1 MVKSGTREFMPRIY
15 TLAKGQALSHREERG
30 GKSPHFQI
38 LLDCGGIRLRLAV
51 NTRSGASRGQEA
63 ELLFL
68 ANDNFQHP
76 LTDRLL
82 DLPDGIYEVETAPG
96 DLALDYQ
103 RGRMFDP
110 RHMRQIPA
118 SRPGAHNDLSDELLS
133 RVTRAINEP
142 DARVYAWGTRWGP
155 EKNSIDHIFHFTP
168 GNGIHDIHM
177 NQGNL
182 DEHRHDNGTWAD
194 GAVMFSTGNGEQ
206 WCAVFLAFQTQ
217 SWETDDEGDPVHQGA
232 QDRPRRH

>member
-1 MVKSGTREFMPRIY
+1 MARVY
-15 TLAKGQALSHREERG
+15 TLAKGRALSHSEERG

-38 LLDCGGIRLRLAV
+38 LLDCGGVRLRLAI
-51 NTRSGASRGQEA
+51 NTRSGSSRGQEA

-68 ANDNFQHP
+68 ANDDFQHP
-76 LTDRLL
+76 LTDRLIEI
-82 DLPDGIYEVETAPG
+82 PDGIHEVASNPQG
-96 DLALDYQ
+96 LALDYQ
-103 RGRMFDP
+103 RGRMFNP
-110 RHMRQIPA
+110 REMRRIPA

-142 DARVYAWGTRWGP
+142 AARVYAWGSRWGP
-155 EKNSIDHIFHFTP
+155 ERNSIDHIFHFMP

-177 NQGNL
+177 NQGNM

-194 GAVMFSTGNGEQ
+194 GAIMFSIGDGAH

-217 SWETDDEGDPVHQGA
+217 SWETDDHGDPPGA
-232 QDRPRRH
+232 PEPMLQRR